1 MGGGFMTK
9 PIDYRVY
16 PPERAF
22 SILLL
27 QLNETIE
34 SGHGDNPEADAIRD
48 EMSGYWN
55 SFTKEQCQR
64 MNWLSEDL
72 ADLARGGPTIVHTS
86 SDAINKWKEALNLA
100 LAEKE
105 QGKHDDF
112 LAVLRS
118 PAKTEL
124 PPSELLFLQA
134 RAWDDA
140 GFPEVAIQFLKAAEK
155 QDLTTGIHV
164 LNKLQREGYVEE
176 AVQKANSLLRDR
188 SSDPLAVYF
197 ASAVLLGSVRHLDF
211 NNARPTLEHITEPLR
226 KCFQGFSANHP
237 VEAEVPGF
245 KASMGHILGLC
256 LEWLGQTEAAIKVYD
271 QILALYPNNPDTL
284 TMRGLARWV
293 VDHEL
298 AFADLWRAI
307 QHNTKSPWPYILLS
321 REYLGSNNLQ
331 AVSLCNQGLNL
342 KPAPSDVAKALL
354 YEGIAI
360 GYAELGQPADRVLEN
375 FYLAI
380 DLDPHGELIRE
391 NLNTYLSKTGNYKKQ
406 PLAQAKLMSLSI
418 IQSSTSQFLG
428 QNRYRPE
435 KTNEDR
441 ILRSLAA

>member
-1 MGGGFMTK
+1 MNPLDLGA
-9 PIDYRVY
+9 YAS
-16 PPERAF
+16 ERAY

-27 QLNETIE
+27 KLNELIE
-34 SGHGDNPEADAIRD
+34 NGAGDSDEADAIRD

-55 SFTKEQCQR
+55 SLTEEERQR
-64 MNWLSEDL
+64 MRWLSEDL
-72 ADLARGGPTIVHTS
+72 ADLEKGGPAIIHTS
-86 SDAINKWKEALNLA
+86 PDAIRKWKEALNLA
-100 LAEKE
+100 LAQKE
-105 QGKHDDF
+105 QGRHDDL

-140 GFPEVAIQFLKAAEK
+140 GFPEVAIQFLKAAER
-155 QDLTTGIHV
+155 QDPTTSIHV

-176 AVQKANSLLRDR
+176 AVQKANTLLNER

-211 NNARPTLEHITEPLR
+211 NIARPTLERITDPLR

-256 LEWLGQTEAAIKVYD
+256 LEWLGQIEAAIKVYD
-271 QILALYPNNPDTL
+271 QILALYPSNPDTL
-284 TMRGLARWV
+284 TMRGLAKWLA
-293 VDHEL
+293 EKES
-298 AFADLWRAI
+298 AFADLRRAI
-307 QHNTKSPWPYILLS
+307 QHHTKSPWPYILLS
-321 REYLGSNNLQ
+321 RELLCSNNLQ

-342 KPAPSDVAKALL
+342 KPAPSDVTKALL
-354 YEGIAI
+354 HEGIAI

-380 DLDPHGELIRE
+380 DLDPHNDIIRE
-391 NLNTYLSKTGNYKKQ
+391 NLNMYRSKSGNYKKQ
-406 PLAQAKLMSLSI
+406 PLDQAKVMSLSV
-418 IQSSTSQFLG
+418 IQSATSQFLG
-428 QNRYRPE
+428 QNRYQPE

-441 ILRSLAA
+441 ILRSLELSKF